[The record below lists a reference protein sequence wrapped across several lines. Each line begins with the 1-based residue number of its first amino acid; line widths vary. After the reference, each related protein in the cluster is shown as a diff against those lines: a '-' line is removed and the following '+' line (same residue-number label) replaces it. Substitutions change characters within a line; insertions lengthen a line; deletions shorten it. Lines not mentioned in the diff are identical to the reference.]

1 MSGFEFIYR
10 QHLSVHQTLLLR
22 KVLLHLIV
30 FVKQAKLVT
39 SVNKENQFAIP
50 LIESLQRLAFA
61 NIQIQFLL
69 QISLTL
75 KTIL

>member
-1 MSGFEFIYR
+1 M
-10 QHLSVHQTLLLR
+10 
-22 KVLLHLIV
+22 LLHLIV